1 MLREA
6 IESDEVKPR
15 IEFKFS
21 RSEEVDELF
30 RPVLLKQRVS
40 LETTSKVRVIHEGQW
55 QIGIIRFNPKI
66 FDRWLTK
73 EFPKRWKKRELVE
86 YLGEGKIVLARNILR
101 RFREIVHEDSDYK
114 ENLKLMKTDPGK
126 TKPIRFNYSD
136 LSSLLRD
143 ELHLIE
149 SDDSIQGDEFSDAT
163 PVSEQVIVDF
173 LKLEVDLTGEF
184 VKGSG
189 RRGGRRF
196 DIIQKAR
203 QKLIDEGFLNYGDV
217 CLPC

>member
-149 SDDSIQGDEFSDAT
+149 SDDSIQGDEF
-163 PVSEQVIVDF
+163 
-173 LKLEVDLTGEF
+173 
-184 VKGSG
+184 
-189 RRGGRRF
+189 
-196 DIIQKAR
+196 
-203 QKLIDEGFLNYGDV
+203 
-217 CLPC
+217 